1 METKEKILSN
11 LIIKEK
17 ENSDKREEQL
27 KTICDL
33 LSSRFIYQ
41 DNWQTHVVQESLLK
55 FKNFGSDFTDYFKG
69 ICEALYQPITVTDP
83 DGKKWTM
90 QREKPNGK

>member
-33 LSSRFIYQ
+33 LRSRFISQ
-41 DNWQTHVVQESLLK
+41 DNWQIHVIQESLIR
-55 FKNFGSDFTDYFKG
+55 FRNYGSNFTDYFKK

-83 DGKKWTM
+83 DGKTWTM

>member
-33 LSSRFIYQ
+33 LRSRFISQNNYQ
-41 DNWQTHVVQESLLK
+41 AHVVQESLGK
-55 FKNFGSDFTDYFKG
+55 FKNYGYDFTNYFES

-83 DGKKWTM
+83 DGKT
-90 QREKPNGK
+90 

>member
-33 LSSRFIYQ
+33 LSSRFISQ
-41 DNWQTHVVQESLLK
+41 DNWQIHVVQESLGR
-55 FKNFGSDFTDYFKG
+55 FKNYGYDFTNYFKS

>member
-11 LIIKEK
+11 LIIKEN

-33 LSSRFIYQ
+33 LSSRFISQ
-41 DNWQTHVVQESLLK
+41 NNWQIHVVQESLEK
-55 FKNFGSDFTDYFKG
+55 FKNYGYDFINYFKS

-83 DGKKWTM
+83 DGKTWTM

>member
-33 LSSRFIYQ
+33 LSSRFISQ
-41 DNWQTHVVQESLLK
+41 NNWQIHVVQESLLRLE
-55 FKNFGSDFTDYFKG
+55 NYESDFTSYFKI

-83 DGKKWTM
+83 DGKTWTM

>member
-33 LSSRFIYQ
+33 LSSRFISQ
-41 DNWQTHVVQESLLK
+41 NNWQTHVVQESLLR
-55 FKNFGSDFTDYFKG
+55 FKDYGYNFINYFKI

-83 DGKKWTM
+83 DGKTWTM